1 MMTMKS
7 DKTLDWFAWL
17 QSVSLKES
25 SSGFWSNK
33 DHEDNWGLMRMILS
47 LSSAASVRGKE

>member
-17 QSVSLKES
+17 QSVSLEES
-25 SSGFWSNK
+25 SIGFWSNK
-33 DHEDNWGLMRMILS
+33 DHEDN
-47 LSSAASVRGKE
+47 

>member
-25 SSGFWSNK
+25 SISFLSNKK
-33 DHEDNWGLMRMILS
+33 DHEDN
-47 LSSAASVRGKE
+47 